1 MARQKRNLKPGTMVY
16 PLPAVIVTCGD
27 SPEHSNMLTVAWT
40 GVTCTNP
47 AMVYISVRPE
57 RYSYDFIRANMQ
69 FTINLTTA
77 AMARATDWG
86 GCAPVVI
93 TTNGRKPASHPT
105 PVWRWNVRMSRSLRC
120 RWSVWCVR

>member
-1 MARQKRNLKPGTMVY
+1 MAKEKRNLKPGTMVY

-57 RYSYDFIRANMQ
+57 RYSYDFIKANMQ

-77 AMARATDWG
+77 DMARATDWVG
-86 GCAPVVI
+86 VRS
-93 TTNGRKPASHPT
+93 GRDSRLMQ
-105 PVWRWNVRMSRSLRC
+105 VWRWNVRMSRSLLC